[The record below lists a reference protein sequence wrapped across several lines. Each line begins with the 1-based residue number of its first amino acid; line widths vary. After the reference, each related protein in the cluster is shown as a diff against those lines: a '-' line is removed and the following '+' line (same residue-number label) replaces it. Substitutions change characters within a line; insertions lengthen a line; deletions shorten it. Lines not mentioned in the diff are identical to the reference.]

1 VGGVQQDYS
10 EFPRPS
16 GDDNRPIARPN
27 VLIVTPHPV
36 IGAGIETVL
45 RLEDLYEVRRAGT
58 LADAANQAR
67 SWPAST
73 ALIDGVLI
81 EGTGVAL
88 GIPCV
93 VLSGDA
99 ESGQRLAAKVPDAHG
114 WLLKDAPP
122 DKLIAA
128 IDGSLGIIR
137 VGGGAHGTLTVLVA
151 VVIAVLF
158 VGALGL
164 FVWRFFLS

>member
-1 VGGVQQDYS
+1 M
-10 EFPRPS
+10 
-16 GDDNRPIARPN
+16 
-27 VLIVTPHPV
+27 LIVTPHPV

-45 RLEDLYEVRRAGT
+45 RLEGLYDLRRVGT
-58 LADAANQAR
+58 LADAALQAR
-67 SWPAST
+67 SWPANA
-73 ALIDGVLI
+73 ALIDGVLLEGAAI
-81 EGTGVAL
+81 EL

-99 ESGQRLAAKVPDAHG
+99 ESGQRLAAKVPGAGG

-122 DKLIAA
+122 GKLVAA

-137 VGGGAHGTLTVLVA
+137 VGGGAHGALTVVLALVIGA
-151 VVIAVLF
+151 AF

-164 FVWRFFLS
+164 FLWRFFLS

>member
-1 VGGVQQDYS
+1 
-10 EFPRPS
+10 
-16 GDDNRPIARPN
+16 

-45 RLEDLYEVRRAGT
+45 RLEGLYEIRRTGT
-58 LADAANQAR
+58 LADAAVQAR
-67 SWPAST
+67 SWPANA

-81 EGTGVAL
+81 ETGQVEL

-99 ESGQRLAAKVPDAHG
+99 ESGQRLAAKVPGARS

-122 DKLIAA
+122 AKLVAS

-137 VGGGAHGTLTVLVA
+137 VGGGAHGILSVLLA
-151 VVIAVLF
+151 VVIVASF
-158 VGALGL
+158 IGALGL
-164 FVWRFFLS
+164 FLWRFFLS

>member
-1 VGGVQQDYS
+1 M
-10 EFPRPS
+10 
-16 GDDNRPIARPN
+16 
-27 VLIVTPHPV
+27 LIVTPHPV

-45 RLEDLYEVRRAGT
+45 RLEGLYELRRAGT
-58 LADAANQAR
+58 LADAALQAR
-67 SWPAST
+67 SWPANA

-81 EGTGVAL
+81 EGAAIEL

-99 ESGQRLAAKVPDAHG
+99 ESGQRLAAKVPGTGG

-122 DKLIAA
+122 GKLVAA

-137 VGGGAHGTLTVLVA
+137 VGGGAHGAWTVVLALVIVA
-151 VVIAVLF
+151 VFI
-158 VGALGL
+158 GALGL
-164 FVWRFFLS
+164 FLWRFFLS

>member
-1 VGGVQQDYS
+1 M
-10 EFPRPS
+10 
-16 GDDNRPIARPN
+16 
-27 VLIVTPHPV
+27 LIVTPHPV

-45 RLEDLYEVRRAGT
+45 RLEGLYDVRRAGT
-58 LADAANQAR
+58 LADAALQAR
-67 SWPAST
+67 SWPANA

-81 EGTGVAL
+81 ESSSVEL

-99 ESGQRLAAKVPDAHG
+99 ESGQRLAATVPGARG

-122 DKLIAA
+122 AKLVAA

-137 VGGGAHGTLTVLVA
+137 VGGGAHGTLTVVLA
-151 VVIAVLF
+151 VVIVAF
-158 VGALGL
+158 FIGALGL
-164 FVWRFFLS
+164 FLWRFFLS

>member
-1 VGGVQQDYS
+1 M
-10 EFPRPS
+10 
-16 GDDNRPIARPN
+16 
-27 VLIVTPHPV
+27 LIVTPHPV

-45 RLEDLYEVRRAGT
+45 RLEGLYELRRAGT
-58 LADAANQAR
+58 LADAALQAR
-67 SWPAST
+67 SWPANA

-81 EGTGVAL
+81 EGPAVEL

-99 ESGQRLAAKVPDAHG
+99 ESGQRLAAQVPGARG

-122 DKLIAA
+122 AKLVGA

-137 VGGGAHGTLTVLVA
+137 VGGGAHGALTVVAA
-151 VVIAVLF
+151 VVIVACF

-164 FVWRFFLS
+164 FLWRFFLS